1 MDINQHLLCI
11 GEETQFVENVVEWEP
26 SITMRNAFVGKEQK
40 LSMIFARLEKYK
52 KISEFNKNK
61 FIIIL

>member
-26 SITMRNAFVGKEQK
+26 WITTRNAFVGKEQN
-40 LSMIFARLEKYK
+40 LSVIFARLEKYK
-52 KISEFNKNK
+52 KYQSSTKIN
-61 FIIIL
+61 L

>member
-26 SITMRNAFVGKEQK
+26 WITTRNAFVGKEQK
-40 LSMIFARLEKYK
+40 LSVIIARLEKYK
-52 KISEFNKNK
+52 KYQ
-61 FIIIL
+61 IL